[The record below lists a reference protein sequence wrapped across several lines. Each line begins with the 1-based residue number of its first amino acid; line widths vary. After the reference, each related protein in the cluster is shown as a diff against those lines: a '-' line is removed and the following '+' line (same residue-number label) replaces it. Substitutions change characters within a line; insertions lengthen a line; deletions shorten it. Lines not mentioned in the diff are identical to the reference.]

1 MNVKAIREAKETLRL
16 ALLDAQNNFIINTGI
31 IPSIIIYA
39 SEINKVNQDS
49 GEEYTDIE
57 SNCVV
62 KVEI

>member
-39 SEINKVNQDS
+39 SEIKKVNQDT

>member
-1 MNVKAIREAKETLRL
+1 MNIPAVREAKETLRL
-16 ALLDAQNNFIINTGI
+16 ELLDAQQKFIDSTGI

-39 SEINKVNQDS
+39 SEVHKIDNT
-49 GEEYTDIE
+49 GEEYIDIE